1 MTKTR
6 AGIIFVFLF
15 LMLIPA
21 AFSLPAEVVYTE
33 GEAYIQE
40 HGGADYEALIGDE
53 VNTGDSVKTGSDGY
67 MELAQ
72 NYVTIK
78 INPDTVFTLIPRE
91 EKSEK
96 TDVFSLFLGSASFRY
111 NVLTGKEPPVQ
122 TQSMVAGARGT
133 EFTVLAGFDGSS
145 MVVVKSGVV
154 AVNSEGRTVSLKPRE
169 GVQVNPGEPPG
180 EKFRVLIGK
189 VDYRKWNEERFNS
202 FIKDPVKAAERTKNR
217 MKFYI
222 RKISELYPLYLESR
236 AKLDSKRAK
245 NKEIKAKQGKEAS
258 KKYFKDV
265 IVPLSLKTSNLVL
278 NIRYYALSSLSLRRY
293 IMGRMYMTLKT
304 MYITDPANKSYTE
317 FKKVFMQTLKLFEK
331 SVVPQLVE
339 ADI

>member
-1 MTKTR
+1 MAKTR
-6 AGIIFVFLF
+6 SAILSALLF
-15 LMLIPA
+15 LIIIPS

-33 GEAYIQE
+33 GETYIHE
-40 HGGADYEALIGDE
+40 YEGVDYEAVIGDE

-67 MELAQ
+67 MELDR
-72 NYVTIK
+72 NDVTIK

-91 EKSEK
+91 EKSKK
-96 TDVFSLFLGSASFRY
+96 TDVFTLFLGSASFRY

-122 TQSMVAGARGT
+122 TSSMVAGARGT

-145 MVVVKSGVV
+145 MVVVKSGEV
-154 AVNSEGRTVSLKPRE
+154 AVNSEGKTVNLKPQE

-189 VDYRKWNEERFNS
+189 VDYKKWNEDRFNS
-202 FIKDPVKAAERTKNR
+202 FIKDPVKAVERTENR

-222 RKISELYPLYLESR
+222 ENISELYPVYLENR
-236 AKLDSKRAK
+236 AKLDSERKK
-245 NKEIKAKQGKEAS
+245 NKEIKAKEGEEAS

-278 NIRYYALSSLSLRRY
+278 NIRYYALSALSLRRY

-304 MYITDPANKSYTE
+304 MYITKPDNRTFTE
-317 FKKVFMQTLKLFEK
+317 FKKVFSQTLKLFER